1 MSISAP
7 QHRNVDAMPVLESLG
22 VAAALEPSAKPIE
35 LSFPLPKAPETKI
48 HLHLTI
54 NTTSIVLFVTTV
66 YGGDLPTGAPLGSF
80 VYALPDVSGIYVCG
94 LAGRLTST
102 EEQPWPDPFDPP
114 LHLRVLSGVY
124 YSSSKV
130 FG

>member
-7 QHRNVDAMPVLESLG
+7 HDVNTMPAVEISGTATALESS
-22 VAAALEPSAKPIE
+22 VKPIE

-48 HLHLTI
+48 HIYLTI
-54 NTTSIVLFVTTV
+54 NTTSIVLFLTTV

-80 VYALPDVSGIYVCG
+80 VYALQDVSGIYICV

-102 EEQPWPDPFDPP
+102 EEQPWSDPFDTAFY
-114 LHLRVLSGVY
+114 LRVLGGVY
-124 YSSSKV
+124 HSSGEV
-130 FG
+130 IG

>member
-1 MSISAP
+1 
-7 QHRNVDAMPVLESLG
+7 MPALKSSG
-22 VAAALEPSAKPIE
+22 AASALEPSAKPIE

-54 NTTSIVLFVTTV
+54 NTTSIILFVTTV

-80 VYALPDVSGIYVCG
+80 VYALPDVSGTYICG

-102 EEQPWPDPFDPP
+102 EEQPWSDPFDPP
-114 LHLRVLSGVY
+114 LHLRVLSRVY

-130 FG
+130 IS